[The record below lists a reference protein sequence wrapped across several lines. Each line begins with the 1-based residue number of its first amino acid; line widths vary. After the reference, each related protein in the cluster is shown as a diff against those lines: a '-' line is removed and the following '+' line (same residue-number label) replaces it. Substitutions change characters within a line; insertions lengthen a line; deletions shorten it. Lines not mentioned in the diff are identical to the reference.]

1 MTDLRLEEYFPTPR
15 MNRLVNSQ
23 GGSRDPDPG
32 LATKCWKNS
41 KYFVCRTCSRDVL
54 VPLFITIF
62 LFFIQ
67 NWSGFIV
74 VIMNTVHIFK
84 ESNIEINEFQATIL
98 VGCVQ
103 VLGNY

>member
-1 MTDLRLEEYFPTPR
+1 MNIFPTRR
-15 MNRLVNSQ
+15 MSRLVGLQS
-23 GGSRDPDPG
+23 GRREPDPS
-32 LATKCWKNS
+32 LARKCWKKS
-41 KYFVCRTCSRDVL
+41 KYFVSRTCSKDVL
-54 VPLFITIF
+54 IPLFVIIF

-74 VIMNTVHIFK
+74 VIMNTVLIFK
-84 ESNIEINEFQATIL
+84 EANIEINEFQATIL

>member
-1 MTDLRLEEYFPTPR
+1 

-23 GGSRDPDPG
+23 GGGRKDPG
-32 LATKCWKNS
+32 LALKCWKKS
-41 KYFVCRTCSRDVL
+41 KYFVSRACSRDL
-54 VPLFITIF
+54 LIPLFIIIF

-74 VIMNTVHIFK
+74 VIMNTVLIFK
-84 ESNIEINEFQATIL
+84 EANIEINEFQATIL

-103 VLGNY
+103 VLGNYCPLTIVY